1 MNLINAIGF
10 VTNVCTGVAFD
21 NIVKPLVKKTGNKV
35 VDKVVVPWGTC
46 VMSWMVASAAQDYI
60 VGEVTDVTNSINAV
74 KKVVK
79 MDDLDDFDDEFDVD
93 IEKTEEENENG
104 NS

>member
-21 NIVKPLVKKTGNKV
+21 NIVKPLVKQTGNKV

-60 VGEVTDVTNSINAV
+60 VGEITDVANSVNAV

-93 IEKTEEENENG
+93 IKKDEEENENG